1 METTTLGSL
10 LPVVQTEQTGRGAP
24 KRFVILD
31 RDGTINVERNYLS
44 APAELELL
52 PGAAAGL
59 RAMQDMGL
67 GLIVLTNQS
76 GIGRGF
82 FSLETVN
89 GIHAALT
96 RILAEAGVALDGVF
110 ICPHVPGD
118 GCACRKPRPG
128 LAEQAAREL
137 GFDLADAFVIGDKAC
152 DIELGQRCG
161 AKTILVRT
169 GYGAETEAAGETHPN
184 YVADNLLDA
193 ASLIQKLLQH
203 QSR

>member
-1 METTTLGSL
+1 METTLGSL

-59 RAMQDMGL
+59 RAMQDLGL

-76 GIGRGF
+76 GIGRGY

-118 GCACRKPRPG
+118 GCSCRKPQPG

-137 GFDLADAFVIGDKAC
+137 GFDLTEAFVVGDKAC
-152 DIELGQRCG
+152 DIELGQNCG

-169 GYGAETEAAGETHPN
+169 GYGAETETSRESRPDF
-184 YVADNLLDA
+184 VADDLLCA
-193 ASLIQKLLQH
+193 ADVIKGILQH